1 MLSHS
6 FLEDVIRRLLSQLIP
21 PPITCSSL
29 GKKYLMSTDFNEM
42 STCIVNKVMSAI
54 SKHKIWL
61 TIYDNKYLN
70 TGKSLQKM
78 VDSIYGN
85 ILQMSDSVVSIQKSI
100 VSQSPIMVDQIASFI
115 IQEIIEN
122 HLQPFLS
129 GEVLCHSENPLDP
142 VSTMD
147 KQVLSKVTELYRPQK
162 QSSLGISPI
171 HLEIVAR
178 LLSKIF
184 IPKHNTKIELKNM
197 TQRIVNSVNS
207 HFDKTKIH
215 TLYDDKEQS
224 FSSFDTDI
232 VDELVTSVYRNALK
246 QHGLDLAI
254 NKESEDSGIF
264 VENIANLIVAAIS
277 DYLLHPLFSGDLSA
291 STDSNSVAENIVQ
304 DILSNINKSTEQSQS
319 LPLYN
324 TLLPYT
330 FLEDMMRVL
339 LSKLFS
345 SASSLALNRES
356 QKDLSRSNFNEIAS
370 NLISDIR
377 MKTSQHKIQFSKE
390 EEETKFIYSEDDIQH
405 LVDSVFENIVQTSG
419 ISYAKYHKQ
428 YVLIEIIAGFI
439 IKHICQKHL
448 QPFVNGKS
456 LPSSNTYF
464 DDERRQLFY
473 TSVYSST
480 FLEDVISGVLRKI
493 FHRVVGIVQ
502 TKSIG
507 DSEDKLFEKAEEL
520 IHLITGEFAKA
531 QVSIIDNTE
540 ERLCSPPVEGD
551 AVKTIVDT
559 VYSKV
564 LQEYEM
570 EVLPNKDF
578 LNDTKTLAIRI
589 TNIILAEIFD
599 FQIHPDLIASL
610 PFKSHSKLSTN
621 VLIKRVQDDIS
632 KLRFQRQASTMY
644 TTTLSHSHLEKI
656 VTRLIS
662 QMSPLD
668 TSAKQSD
675 TTKSDLSNTVIKL
688 ISEIMSIIS
697 KHEICII
704 KYGNKRQSVISAKDI
719 QSMVDSIYA
728 DLSHSNIY
736 QSITKE
742 EKSISDIPVS
752 KIASFIIKE
761 VFNHHIQSFLS
772 EDKTLLLAAVD
783 QTYKSKAIDPKQRE
797 LSFIVNSSVFLE
809 EVISE
814 LLGKIL
820 YAFSHTMLVTENPDK
835 VKPELTSIVT
845 TLVNSIV
852 LEFTKSE
859 ISVADNLDENL
870 CFSEIYKEMVQKI
883 VISVYGKILNQYKS
897 LIQIYRVIQSDTI
910 CFGRKIYYL
919 LLEEIYDYH
928 VQSLVSGELLSSSY
942 SYPQADNIIRNV
954 LNIITKD
961 SHALPSYMT
970 VLPRTLLEDMI
981 YRLLV
986 HNFPSTHTE
995 NELKEEEISPDDEF
1009 VNTASKLTDEIIK
1022 EISKHEVRLSMAED
1036 NAESMQL
1043 EPTKNLVDSIC
1054 NNIWK
1059 TSEFQAEVQKD
1070 ADKKGHSFLSEI
1082 AGFIMKEIM
1091 YHHLQPFLHGEES
1104 SFSDLPNY
1112 DHVSE
1117 PAESGKEKTQPSL
1130 YSATFLEDI
1139 IVNLV
1144 HKFCLLIIT
1153 EDSRKKEMAEPDVM
1167 ELALKF
1173 ANSLIREFKKSEI
1186 KVLPNAEKIFSFP
1199 PIDKETVDKI
1209 SNFVYH
1215 QFIEKCTSNDT
1226 QKGNESSIA
1235 IGMIAALAQKA
1246 MSAFEIQPLFS
1257 GDGSS
1262 TFFSFLIPD
1271 NITQRVQHLPQNT
1284 STQISRCLTENQLPL
1299 PDQSYKNTSSTS
1311 DCKSTVSTLEINTKK
1326 KSFKT
1331 KEKLDENKVGI
1342 CTQKCS
1348 ENISKITSSTTSVK
1362 SKDTQEPNLSA
1373 TWKNNEIE
1381 KKRNLIPKY
1390 KERQDDEINTHFP
1403 LIIDNIE
1410 YEKEV
1415 LGSDSEI
1422 GYKKKIDNAKER
1434 SLIKDSKVVQLPSS
1448 KSRRNL
1454 GTTMETLEIGTQSN
1468 EGRRDSPTQTDRD
1481 EEHHSEFLTPVIPA
1495 L

>member
-1 MLSHS
+1 
-6 FLEDVIRRLLSQLIP
+6 
-21 PPITCSSL
+21 
-29 GKKYLMSTDFNEM
+29 
-42 STCIVNKVMSAI
+42 
-54 SKHKIWL
+54 
-61 TIYDNKYLN
+61 
-70 TGKSLQKM
+70 M

-147 KQVLSKVTELYRPQK
+147 KQVLSKVTRVTQTSEAIIFRY
-162 QSSLGISPI
+162 SPI

-215 TLYDDKEQS
+215 TLYDGKEQS

-246 QHGLDLAI
+246 QHRLDLAI

-264 VENIANLIVAAIS
+264 VENITNLIVAAIS

-291 STDSNSVAENIVQ
+291 STNSNSVAENIVQ
-304 DILSNINKSTEQSQS
+304 DILSNISKSTEQSQS

-330 FLEDMMRVL
+330 FLEDMIRVL

-345 SASSLALNRES
+345 SASSLILNRES
-356 QKDLSRSNFNEIAS
+356 QKDLSRLNFNEIAS

-377 MKTSQHKIQFSKE
+377 MKISQHKIQFSKE

-419 ISYAKYHKQ
+419 SQESAMQNITSSND
-428 YVLIEIIAGFI
+428 VLIEIIAGFI

-507 DSEDKLFEKAEEL
+507 DSEDELFEKAGEL
-520 IHLITGEFAKA
+520 IYLITGEFAKA

-570 EVLPNKDF
+570 KVLPNKDF

-589 TNIILAEIFD
+589 TNIILVEIFD

-644 TTTLSHSHLEKI
+644 TTMLSHSHLEKI
-656 VTRLIS
+656 VTPLIS

-668 TSAKQSD
+668 TSAEQSD

-688 ISEIMSIIS
+688 ISEIMSTIS

-704 KYGNKRQSVISAKDI
+704 KYGNKRQSMISAKDI

-742 EKSISDIPVS
+742 KKSISDIPVS

-761 VFNHHIQSFLS
+761 VVNHHIQSFLS
-772 EDKTLLLAAVD
+772 EDKTLLLAAID

-883 VISVYGKILNQYKS
+883 VISVYEKILNQYKS
-897 LIQIYRVIQSDTI
+897 LIQIHRVIQSDTI
-910 CFGRKIYYL
+910 CLGRKIYYL

-928 VQSLVSGELLSSSY
+928 VQSLVSGELPSSTY

-1009 VNTASKLTDEIIK
+1009 VDTASKLTDEIIK
-1022 EISKHEVRLSMAED
+1022 EIFKHEVRLSMAED

-1070 ADKKGHSFLSEI
+1070 ADKKGHSFLSKI

-1112 DHVSE
+1112 DHVPE
-1117 PAESGKEKTQPSL
+1117 PAKSGKEKTQPSL

-1144 HKFCLLIIT
+1144 HKFCLPIIT
-1153 EDSRKKEMAEPDVM
+1153 EDSRKKEMAEPDIM

-1226 QKGNESSIA
+1226 QKCNESSIA

-1262 TFFSFLIPD
+1262 TFFSFLNPD

-1331 KEKLDENKVGI
+1331 KEKLDENKVGS
-1342 CTQKCS
+1342 CTQKRS

-1373 TWKNNEIE
+1373 TWKNNETE
-1381 KKRNLIPKY
+1381 KERNLIPKY
-1390 KERQDDEINTHFP
+1390 KEGQDNEVNTHFS

-1434 SLIKDSKVVQLPSS
+1434 SLKKDSKVVQLPSS

-1454 GTTMETLEIGTQSN
+1454 GTTVETLEIGTQSN